1 MGNMKE
7 IARLAGVS
15 LGTVSNV
22 FSGSAAVREPLRRK
36 VMLAVEATGY
46 QPNQLAR
53 GLRRDKTNMIAIV
66 IPDIRDPFFPPVVR
80 GAEDVAFANGYR
92 LVICNTDN
100 DHEKELS
107 QITELR
113 TYLPAGLMV
122 IASNVSEFT
131 AQAESLRRSGTS
143 VVCVDCLPRGWI
155 GDTLTLANERGAY
168 QLTKH
173 ALKLGHRRIAMIAG
187 PQSFPTFQDRL
198 KGFRRALA
206 EQNIEIDPDYIQ
218 EALPDIQGGYTKAD
232 SLMQIQPRP
241 TAIIAGN
248 DVLALG
254 AMKAFLELGLRCP
267 EDVSLAGFDDL
278 DCCEMVN
285 PPLTTVA
292 QPGYELGA
300 AAARLLIARIN
311 GDTEQARHIILDT
324 TLRIRGSLAPPAKAK
339 RTVRQARNE
348 EFKTS

>member
-7 IARLAGVS
+7 IAKLAGVS

-53 GLRRDKTNMIAIV
+53 GLRRDKTNMMAIV
-66 IPDIRDPFFPPVVR
+66 IPDIRDPFFPPLVR

-122 IASNVSEFT
+122 IASNVSEFA
-131 AQAESLRRSGTS
+131 AQAESLRKAGTA
-143 VVCVDCLPRGWI
+143 VVCVDCLPKGWS

-168 QLTKH
+168 QLTRH
-173 ALKLGHRRIAMIAG
+173 VLKLGHRRVAMIAG
-187 PQSFPTFQDRL
+187 PQSFPKFQNRL

-206 EQNIEIDPDYIQ
+206 EEEIEIDPDYIR
-218 EALPDIQGGYTKAD
+218 ESLAEIPGAHRTALQM
-232 SLMQIQPRP
+232 MQMEPRP

-248 DVLALG
+248 DVIALG
-254 AMKAFLELGLRCP
+254 AMKAFLELGLKCP

-300 AAARLLIARIN
+300 AAAKLLIARIN
-311 GDTEQARHIILDT
+311 GDTEDARHITLET
-324 TLRIRGSLAPPAKAK
+324 TLKIRGSLGPPAKVGRA
-339 RTVRQARNE
+339 VRRKNAER
-348 EFKTS
+348 